1 MGIFDRFKSRNEST
15 NQPDSVQTKAKQSL
29 HWEPLISADQITDLL
44 GQSHE
49 QTVFI
54 FKHSTRCI
62 ISSMV
67 LRDLES
73 NADQLSEKGS
83 WQYLDLIAYRE
94 CSNQVAEQLGVVHQS
109 PQMIVLKN
117 GSVIWE
123 ASHQSIST
131 ETILAALASA

>member
-1 MGIFDRFKSRNEST
+1 MGIFDRFKSGNEST
-15 NQPDSVQTKAKQSL
+15 NQPSSGPTTAKQAIE
-29 HWEPLISADQITDLL
+29 WQQLISVDQITDLL
-44 GQSHE
+44 DQSHE

-73 NADQLSEKGS
+73 CADQLSEKGS
-83 WQYLDLIAYRE
+83 WQFLDLIAYRE
-94 CSNQVAEQLGVVHQS
+94 CSNQVADQFGVVHQS

-123 ASHQSIST
+123 ASHQSISA